1 MTMKEDINGSNL
13 LRVLKP
19 EDINLLLPH
28 LQPMTVKAGMVL
40 YEPGD
45 VVRYAYFPCGPTMI
59 SFMVL
64 LEDARGVETA
74 MIGREGAVGGIVSQ
88 GRLPAYC
95 RAVVQFP
102 GQVLRIETA
111 ELERAKAA
119 SPALHNFFARYAD
132 CLLAQIFQSVACNAI
147 HTIEQR
153 AAKWLVA
160 ALERTGEDIVPLTQ
174 EQVAGML
181 GVGRSYVGRIMSE
194 MKSSGTLQSQRG
206 KMIIHNVD
214 KLKSTSCQCND
225 LVRSHFEDVLKNV
238 YPDTIPVT

>member
-1 MTMKEDINGSNL
+1 MKEYIDGSNL

-19 EDINLLLPH
+19 EDLDLLLPH
-28 LQPMTVKAGMVL
+28 LQPMTVKAGTVL

-45 VVRYAYFPCGPTMI
+45 TVRHAYFPSGPTLI
-59 SFMVL
+59 SFMVM

-102 GQVLRIETA
+102 GKVLRIETA
-111 ELERAKAA
+111 ELEKAKAA

-153 AAKWLVA
+153 AAKWLVS
-160 ALERTGEDIVPLTQ
+160 ALERTGDDVVPLTQ
-174 EQVAGML
+174 EQVANML
-181 GVGRSYVGRIMSE
+181 GVGRSYVGRILSD
-194 MKSSGTLQSQRG
+194 MKARGTLQTLRG
-206 KMIIHNVD
+206 KLVINNIEG
-214 KLKSTSCQCND
+214 LKNASCQCNE
-225 LVRSHFEDVLKNV
+225 LVRGHFEDVLNNV
-238 YPDTIPVT
+238 YPKGILDNA